1 MSEVPMSP
9 VDQRTP
15 PTRRRVVLRRS
26 WPQRIVMV
34 LCLAVIASAV
44 AAAWVIGDIQDAVS
58 GFGRVEISG
67 EILITDTEPGD
78 PVNFLLI
85 GNDSAL
91 GIDPDD
97 PIHIGRTYDA
107 RGTFNADSITLLR
120 VDPTSGQAWM
130 LPIPRDLI
138 TDHIP
143 GAGTYRINAAL
154 LIGGP
159 ETLVE
164 TVSAHFGVE
173 INHYVEIDFLGFRE
187 LVDVLNGVPVWFDR
201 PARDLNSGLNI
212 VEGGCHVLDGAT
224 ALAYA
229 RSRSYQEF
237 VDGRWVTVGNS
248 DFGRIE
254 RQQDFLVLALS
265 RAVNRGAR
273 NPTALA
279 GLIEAGAGSV
289 VLDSELTPAEL
300 IDLGMAFSDFNPE
313 NLTRLELRVHTVHDE
328 GGLYVGEE
336 LVPDIN
342 EQLFDVFRGASGLSQ
357 PSEVVFDL
365 YAADEVLLNE
375 DGDLLAGLGFNV
387 ATRLLYVSE
396 QGASVVLYPPGQRS
410 RAEAVARYLI
420 PVPALVEDAASVGIR
435 VVLGTDHEQI
445 SFLFPHDLQ
454 ETRTEAAA
462 HTNVTVPDLS
472 AAVLSSAAAEPDA
485 TPTAPAATAPAA
497 TAPAA
502 TAAASADDGI
512 SSDRVIGRP
521 PEGQSCP

>member
-1 MSEVPMSP
+1 
-9 VDQRTP
+9 
-15 PTRRRVVLRRS
+15 
-26 WPQRIVMV
+26 MV
-34 LCLAVIASAV
+34 LCLVVIVGAV
-44 AAAWVIGDIQDAVS
+44 AAAWVIGNIQDAVS

-67 EILITDTEPGD
+67 EILITDTEPGE

-91 GIDPDD
+91 GIDPGD

-107 RGTFNADSITLLR
+107 RGTFNADSITILR

-130 LPIPRDLI
+130 LSIPRDLI

-173 INHYVEIDFLGFRE
+173 INHYVEIDFLGFRQ

-212 VEGGCHVLDGAT
+212 VEGGCHVLDGVS
-224 ALAYA
+224 ALAYV
-229 RSRSYQEF
+229 RSRSYEEF
-237 VDGRWVTVGNS
+237 VDGRWVLVGNS

-279 GLIEAGAGSV
+279 GLIESGASSV
-289 VLDSELTPAEL
+289 VLDSELTPLEL
-300 IDLGMAFSDFNPE
+300 IDLGKAFSDFNPE
-313 NLTRLELRVHTVHDE
+313 NLTRLELRVHTIHDSD
-328 GGLYVGEE
+328 GGYVGEQLVDEVNEE
-336 LVPDIN
+336 LLDI
-342 EQLFDVFRGASGLSQ
+342 FRGTSGL
-357 PSEVVFDL
+357 PRPGDVAFDL
-365 YAADEVLLNE
+365 YATDEVLLDS

-387 ATRLLYVSE
+387 VSRFLYGSGA
-396 QGASVVLYPPGQRS
+396 GASVVVYPPGHRS
-410 RAEAVARYLI
+410 EAEAVARYLI
-420 PVPALVEDAASVGIR
+420 PVPALVEDAASSGIR
-435 VVLGTDHEQI
+435 VVLGSEHEQI
-445 SFLFPHDLQ
+445 SFLYPHDLIK
-454 ETRTEAAA
+454 TRSEAAA

-472 AAVLSSAAAEPDA
+472 AAVLRS
-485 TPTAPAATAPAA
+485 
-497 TAPAA
+497 
-502 TAAASADDGI
+502 AAASAAGSQSAVQDPPTAAVAAGTGDAG
-512 SSDRVIGRP
+512 SVERVIGRP

>member
-1 MSEVPMSP
+1 
-9 VDQRTP
+9 
-15 PTRRRVVLRRS
+15 
-26 WPQRIVMV
+26 MV
-34 LCLAVIASAV
+34 LCLVVIVAAV
-44 AAAWVIGDIQDAVS
+44 AAAWVIGNIEEAVS

-67 EILITDTEPGD
+67 EILITDNEPGD

-97 PIHIGRTYDA
+97 PVHLGRTYDA
-107 RGTFNADSITLLR
+107 RGTFNADTISILR

-130 LPIPRDLI
+130 LSIPRDVI

-143 GAGTYRINAAL
+143 GAGTNRINAAL

-164 TVSAHFGVE
+164 TVTSHFGVE

-212 VEGGCHVLDGAT
+212 VEGGCHVLDGAS
-224 ALAYA
+224 ALAYV
-229 RSRSYQEF
+229 RSRFYEEF
-237 VDGRWVTVGNS
+237 VDGRWVLVGNS

-279 GLIEAGAGSV
+279 GLIESGASSV
-289 VLDSELTPAEL
+289 VLDSELTPLEL
-300 IDLGMAFSDFNPE
+300 IDLGRAFSDFNPE
-313 NLTRLELRVHTVHDE
+313 NLTRLELRVHTIHDE
-328 GGLYVGEE
+328 DGVYVGEE
-336 LVPDIN
+336 LVPDVN
-342 EQLFDVFRGASGLSQ
+342 EELFDIFRGTSGLSR
-357 PSEVVFDL
+357 PSDVVFDL
-365 YAADEVLLNE
+365 YATDEVLLNE

-387 ATRLLYVSE
+387 SSRFLYGS
-396 QGASVVLYPPGQRS
+396 GLRPSVVVYPPGLRS
-410 RAEAVARYLI
+410 EAEAVARYLI
-420 PVPALVEDAASVGIR
+420 PVPALVEDAASSGIR

-454 ETRTEAAA
+454 KTRTEAAA

-472 AAVLSSAAAEPDA
+472 AAVLSSAPAESGAAPNTVQD
-485 TPTAPAATAPAA
+485 APAASG
-497 TAPAA
+497 
-502 TAAASADDGI
+502 AASTDNDV
-512 SSDRVIGRP
+512 SSERVIGRP
-521 PEGQSCP
+521 PQGQSCP

>member
-1 MSEVPMSP
+1 M
-9 VDQRTP
+9 
-15 PTRRRVVLRRS
+15 L
-26 WPQRIVMV
+26 
-34 LCLAVIASAV
+34 LCLVVIVGAV
-44 AAAWVIGDIQDAVS
+44 AAAWVIGNIQDAVS

-67 EILITDTEPGD
+67 EILITDTEPGE

-91 GIDPDD
+91 GIDPGD

-107 RGTFNADSITLLR
+107 RGTFNADSITILR

-130 LPIPRDLI
+130 LSIPRDLI

-173 INHYVEIDFLGFRE
+173 INHYVEIDFLGFRQ

-212 VEGGCHVLDGAT
+212 VEGGCHVLDGVS
-224 ALAYA
+224 ALAYV
-229 RSRSYQEF
+229 RSRSYEEF
-237 VDGRWVTVGNS
+237 VDGRWVLVGNS

-279 GLIEAGAGSV
+279 GLIESGASSV
-289 VLDSELTPAEL
+289 VLDSELTPLEL
-300 IDLGMAFSDFNPE
+300 IDLGKAFSDFNPE
-313 NLTRLELRVHTVHDE
+313 NLTRLELRVHTIHDSDD
-328 GGLYVGEE
+328 GYVGEE
-336 LVPDIN
+336 LVGDVN
-342 EQLFDVFRGASGLSQ
+342 EELFDIFRGTSGL
-357 PSEVVFDL
+357 PRPGDVVFDL
-365 YAADEVLLNE
+365 YATDEVLLDS

-387 ATRLLYVSE
+387 VSRFLYGSGA
-396 QGASVVLYPPGQRS
+396 GASVVVYPPGYRS
-410 RAEAVARYLI
+410 EAEAVARYLI
-420 PVPALVEDAASVGIR
+420 PVPALVEDAASSGIE
-435 VVLGTDHEQI
+435 VVLGSEHEQI
-445 SFLFPHDLQ
+445 SFLYPHDLIK
-454 ETRTEAAA
+454 TRSEAAA

-472 AAVLSSAAAEPDA
+472 GAVLHSAGASVAGAQSAVQDPPTAAVAAGTGDA
-485 TPTAPAATAPAA
+485 G
-497 TAPAA
+497 
-502 TAAASADDGI
+502 SVE
-512 SSDRVIGRP
+512 RVIGRP
-521 PEGQSCP
+521 PPGQSCP